1 MRTWKLTADDPRHLT
16 LAADA
21 RITPTDY
28 VNDIIWEINPG
39 LGEPPALAIQTTFG
53 LRARLM
59 QFFPSFTRLGKTRTD
74 PASFHQPPV
83 VTRCYPNYIS
93 LTCEPFDG
101 VNLTAE
107 YHVPVSSALAGRFTF
122 HNRSILP
129 HNIRLEWSGLLSPLS
144 GGEGMVAQTL
154 EYSTVLQGRTAEL
167 AVIGFFSGGPAAAKG
182 PYPGLTTQLELYP
195 GATQTFQWSVAAM
208 PSTAEAMELAR
219 AITSRPWEAEIAR
232 CELLNAAET
241 VEFETGRADWDAT
254 LTLAQKAAFS
264 LWHTSTQALPAPS
277 IVLSRRIDQ
286 GAAAREDG
294 SDYPYLWS
302 GQPVQEA
309 AYLAGQLLP
318 GAPQHGLNLLDNYL
332 HTQDDSGFIDWKPGL
347 GGQLTRQLAPPMLT
361 SLIEP
366 TQVNP
371 EWLTA
376 RWPALLRF
384 ARLWLSPLH
393 DRDQDGLPEWD
404 HPLQTGLD
412 TLPLFDRWNPSAQG
426 VEISTVESPA
436 LAAMLHRECANLLAL
451 GRAAHLEEDFAD
463 DMAWLEETLTR
474 LREAVEETWDSQ
486 AHLYRYRD
494 AATHRSLSGRTL
506 FEFSGAGDFA
516 IHKRLRS
523 AQRLVLHIDAVG
535 EGTRAVIV
543 RLAGL
548 DTKNRPVE
556 ETLLPRSFTWSRR
569 RGVVTSRQV
578 YSRVERIEIEGLS
591 DEDRGRLRSVDLSQ
605 TDLSLFLPL
614 WASIPSSERAIELI
628 EQTLLP
634 QFLSPAG
641 FTTCAGESCLGGPPE
656 LTYIGLPWNAWIIEG
671 MLRYGYR
678 KEAAQVFTCLMDAAA
693 LALKNERTF
702 YQYYEA
708 KTGQV
713 RGERGHLA
721 GISPAGL
728 FLRLIGIDRLTPDEI
743 WVRDSCPFPWTVTV
757 KYRTIVLTRK
767 GDQTTITLPGVT
779 PLSLTGPGPHQIS
792 LT

>member
-1 MRTWKLTADDPRHLT
+1 MRTWKLTAEDPRHLT

-39 LGEPPALAIQTTFG
+39 LGEPPALSVQTTFG

-74 PASFHQPPV
+74 PASFHQPPL
-83 VTRCYPNYIS
+83 VTRRCPNYIAI
-93 LTCEPFDG
+93 TCEPFDG
-101 VNLTAE
+101 VALTAE
-107 YHVPVSSALAGRFTF
+107 YHVPLSSALAGRFTF

-144 GGEGMVAQTL
+144 GGEGMVAQTVDK
-154 EYSTVLQGRTAEL
+154 STVLQGRTAEL

-195 GATQTFQWSVAAM
+195 GATQTFHWSVAAM

-219 AITSRPWEAEIAR
+219 ATASRPWEAEIAR
-232 CELLNAAET
+232 IELLNVAET
-241 VEFETGRADWDAT
+241 VGFETGRADWDAT
-254 LTLAQKAAFS
+254 LDLAQKAAFG
-264 LWHTSTQALPAPS
+264 LWHTPTPALPAPS
-277 IVLSRRIDQ
+277 FVLSRRIDQ

-302 GQPVQEA
+302 GQPVQDA
-309 AYLAGQLLP
+309 AYLAAQLIP
-318 GAPQHGLNLLDNYL
+318 GAPQRGLDLLDNYL

-347 GGQLTRQLAPPMLT
+347 GGQITRQLAPPMLT
-361 SLIEP
+361 SLIDP
-366 TQVNP
+366 ASVIP
-371 EWLTA
+371 AWLEA

-384 ARLWLSPLH
+384 VRLWLSPLH

-412 TLPLFDRWNPSAQG
+412 TLPLFDRWNPAAQG
-426 VEISTVESPA
+426 VEISAIESPA
-436 LAAMLHRECANLLAL
+436 LAAMLYRACASLVAL
-451 GRAAHLEEDFAD
+451 GRAAQLETEFEDD
-463 DMAWLEETLTR
+463 LAWLDETCAR
-474 LREAVEETWDSQ
+474 LREAVEETWDAQ

-494 AATHRSLSGRTL
+494 AVTHRSLTGRTL

-523 AQRLVLHIDAVG
+523 AQRLLLHIDAVG
-535 EGTRAVIV
+535 EGTRAVMV

-556 ETLLPRSFTWSRR
+556 ETLLPRAFTWVRR

-578 YSRVERIEIEGLS
+578 YSRVERIEIDGLF
-591 DEDRGRLRSVDLSQ
+591 DEDRCRLRAVDLSQ

-614 WASIPSSERAIELI
+614 WAGIPSAERATELVQ
-628 EQTLLP
+628 QTLLP
-634 QFLSPAG
+634 QFLTQAG
-641 FTTCAGESCLGGPPE
+641 LTTCSGEACLGGPPE
-656 LTYIGLPWNAWIIEG
+656 LGYINLPWNTWIIEG
-671 MLRYGYR
+671 LLRYGFR
-678 KEAAQVFTCLMDAAA
+678 QEAAQILTCILDSAAA
-693 LALKNERTF
+693 ALKNERTF
-702 YQYYEA
+702 YQYYEG
-708 KTGQV
+708 TSGQV

-721 GISPAGL
+721 GMTPAGL
-728 FLRLIGIDRLTPDEI
+728 FLRVIGIERMTPEEI
-743 WVRDSCPFPWTVTV
+743 WVRDFCPFPWTVTV

-779 PLSLTGPGPHQIS
+779 PLSFTGPGPHRIR